1 MWRPSSQKSF
11 LKFPWSTLKS
21 LAKQDKKVQT
31 SFLKRFCLGKK
42 GSPTK
47 LSFYSKERGAAP
59 TSCPGG
65 IWPRP
70 PLRPAQSQRWAP
82 LPQEADRDALPPHPA
97 PEGYRLQVT
106 VLCSL
111 WLAIFNP
118 SILPSPLGRVLTAF
132 GDKHH
137 SHFLL
142 LFLLTPLRSLTL
154 LIREV
159 LAGSVFLPSLD
170 YLADPVS
177 VDAFRS
183 TLIFRFLTH

>member
-21 LAKQDKKVQT
+21 LAKQDKKVRT
-31 SFLKRFCLGKK
+31 PFLKRCLVKRK
-42 GSPTK
+42 PTK
-47 LSFYSKERGAAP
+47 LSFYSKERWAAP

-70 PLRPAQSQRWAP
+70 PHRPAQSQRWAP

-106 VLCSL
+106 DLCSL
-111 WLAIFNP
+111 WLAIFSP
-118 SILPSPLGRVLTAF
+118 PLLPSPPGRVLTAF
-132 GDKHH
+132 VDKHH

-142 LFLLTPLRSLTL
+142 LYLLAPLRSLTL

-183 TLIFRFLTH
+183 TLIFRFLTP